1 MSVVKQAAE
10 IVNDLRALR
19 AEQCLNC
26 GKAYHNISKTHDW
39 RGWWV
44 FRRPR
49 CEYNPVGWEPFTPQG
64 DTDE

>member
-1 MSVVKQAAE
+1 MTTTDPLKQAAE

-19 AEQCLNC
+19 AEQCLSC
-26 GKAYHNISKTHDW
+26 GKAYHNTSGTHDP

-49 CEYNPVGWEPFTPQG
+49 CQYNPVGWASQAP
-64 DTDE
+64 DA